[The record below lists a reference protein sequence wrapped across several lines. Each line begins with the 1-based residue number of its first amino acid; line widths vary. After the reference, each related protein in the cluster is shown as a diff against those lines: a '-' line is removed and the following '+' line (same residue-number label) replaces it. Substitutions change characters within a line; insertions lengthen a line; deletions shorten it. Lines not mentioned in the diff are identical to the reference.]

1 MPVEVKVGNRVVSV
15 PMTDGRGSIDLPEGA
30 GYTLDPHSK
39 VLRREQHI
47 ERYHEYQEEQKKK
60 KAKAGNA

>member
-1 MPVEVKVGNRVVSV
+1 MPVEVRVGERIVNVA
-15 PMTDGRGSIDLPEGA
+15 MTDGRGSVELPEGA

-47 ERYHEYQEEQKKK
+47 ERFQQYQEEQRKVK
-60 KAKAGNA
+60 KATS